1 MQEGL
6 FISLVGMGAVF
17 ASLTIIMFLM
27 MAIERVFRNEE
38 LAAEGGLAAGAAG
51 TLTETTVK
59 RLEPE
64 SLEEVA
70 AITLALTSY
79 IRGHGRK
86 MGKSISIDGVSYQI
100 EVEDAFDTTA
110 GVVVN
115 GESYRG
121 SLGDNGLP
129 PAGQTALRI
138 DSKKGDN
145 RRERIWRASYPP
157 SQGGYWTRTG
167 WTGRH
172 GSGRKRA

>member
-17 ASLTIIMFLM
+17 VSLTIIMFLM
-27 MAIERVFRNEE
+27 MAIERIFRNGE
-38 LAAEGGLAAGAAG
+38 LAVAGGPAVGEAW
-51 TLTETTVK
+51 TLTETTEKKV
-59 RLEPE
+59 EPE

-86 MGKSISIDGVSYQI
+86 IGKSISIDGVSCQI
-100 EVEDAFDTTA
+100 EVEDAFEATA

-138 DSKKGDN
+138 DSKQGDN

-157 SQGGYWTRTG
+157 SQGGYWTRSG
-167 WTGRH
+167 WTGRQE
-172 GSGRKRA
+172 SGRKRS